1 MRIVY
6 TVCGDGLGHAF
17 RSSIVID
24 HLLRENHQLTILA
37 SGKAFDVLSK
47 KYQSVTK
54 ITGLKLIY
62 QDNRVKR
69 GKTIIGYMTQVKSL
83 PRNILTIRK
92 MMKNFEPQVVIS
104 DFEPAASL
112 ISAFYN
118 IPLISIDN
126 NHIICDTRFKVERAD
141 YTYYLVTRLFIDS
154 LLPSRDYSLI
164 TTFFYPPLKKK
175 HQKFCYL
182 TPPLIRDE
190 VKAVRPT
197 IGDHILVY
205 QTSDTYKEL
214 LNVLKNSD
222 QKYIIYNGNREI
234 KADNLVF
241 RDFDAQQII
250 ADMAGA
256 KAVIANGGFTL
267 ISESLYLG
275 KPVLSIPIKM
285 QYEQILNGQM
295 IDKLGLGRV
304 TFRLSRGLLDDW
316 LLNLPDYRKHIG
328 QLKFDNNI
336 LFTKLDE
343 ILETIIRDK

>member
-24 HLLRENHQLTILA
+24 HLLKSNHQVTILA

-47 KYQSVTK
+47 KYQPIGRIS
-54 ITGLKLIY
+54 GLKLIY

-69 GKTIIGYMTQVKSL
+69 GKTIIKYMTQVKSL

-92 MMKNFEPQVVIS
+92 MLKNFEPQVVIS
-104 DFEPAASL
+104 DFEPVASL

-126 NHIICDTRFKVERAD
+126 NHIISDVRLKVERSD

-164 TTFFYPPLKKK
+164 TTFFYPPLKKNHGK
-175 HQKFCYL
+175 SSWL
-182 TPPLIRDE
+182 MPPLIREE
-190 VKAVRPT
+190 VKAVTPT
-197 IGDHILVY
+197 ISNHILVY

-214 LNVLKNSD
+214 LNVLKNSN
-222 QKYIIYNGNREI
+222 QQYIIYNGNREI
-234 KADNLVF
+234 KSDNLIF
-241 RDFDAQQII
+241 RDFDARQII
-250 ADMAGA
+250 EDMASA

-285 QYEQILNGQM
+285 QYEQILNGRM
-295 IDKLGLGRV
+295 IDKLGLGRM
-304 TFRLSRGLLDDW
+304 TFRLTRNLLDNW
-316 LLNLPDYRKHIG
+316 LSDLDSYRGQIS

-336 LFTKLDE
+336 LFTKLNE